1 MPHLCNLYL
10 HEQELQKNTLEKDRR
25 EVQMSVFTVQLQHC
39 QTHLKTTFNLEA
51 NRGTV
56 KMLADLVW
64 WKLQVPC
71 VQ

>member
-1 MPHLCNLYL
+1 MNRNC
-10 HEQELQKNTLEKDRR
+10 KNTLEKDRR
-25 EVQMSVFTVQLQHC
+25 EVQVSVFTGQLQHC
-39 QTHLKTTFNLEA
+39 QTHLKNTFHLEA
-51 NRGTV
+51 KQGTI